1 MFKKIRYYLI
11 IVLQF
16 WYSYDRRLVVV
27 SKWRAAMAD
36 INQPSNSTEDII
48 AKTGYDKT

>member
-27 SKWRAAMAD
+27 SNDEQQWLTS
-36 INQPSNSTEDII
+36 INQATVLKIS
-48 AKTGYDKT
+48 